1 MTNFSTIVS
10 ISTEEF
16 NWILDAIKE
25 YENTGKLQRL
35 HEAVESLSQIQ
46 KQHLVGVFLL
56 GRDEFHDWKE
66 VFRWR
71 IGNTNIVAYLS
82 EKANLHTCLARGWTS
97 IPDLAKVD
105 TAEEYSESVRRASV
119 QPTVTLL
126 NEILDLVTEIDE
138 ATEEYLIATNV
149 RPVIEDELLRL
160 LYSAHVLSA
169 DAAASAT
176 VDVSRY
182 QRKVESLQSNAMK
195 AVRYW
200 LMDHSN
206 VAMSRSSPLSASEWI
221 IEGFGSGLDGV
232 RRHARVLIDE
242 VQTNG
247 ISLVIGNPQQ
257 R

>member
-56 GRDEFHDWKE
+56 GRGEFHDWKE

-160 LYSAHVLSA
+160 LYLGARI
-169 DAAASAT
+169 
-176 VDVSRY
+176 VSR
-182 QRKVESLQSNAMK
+182 
-195 AVRYW
+195 
-200 LMDHSN
+200 
-206 VAMSRSSPLSASEWI
+206 RSSQCNSRREPVSAQSRVSPIKCDESGPI
-221 IEGFGSGLDGV
+221 LVDGS
-232 RRHARVLIDE
+232 
-242 VQTNG
+242 
-247 ISLVIGNPQQ
+247 QQ
-257 R
+257 RCHE